1 MTEQAEPDEKESEA
15 AAAEDLEL
23 PADES
28 EHVRG
33 GRSALDVSKTPTP
46 GGPVPLPYPNV
57 SSR

>member
-1 MTEQAEPDEKESEA
+1 MTDQAKPDKSEA
-15 AAAEDLEL
+15 AIVDDLEL

-28 EHVRG
+28 EQVTG
-33 GRSALDVSKTPTP
+33 GRPTVDVCKTPTP